1 MRIAAGEAAQTLLA
15 QGVPTEEVE
24 IAEKRAG
31 EYVCVLYL
39 RLPLADMRADLTPCP
54 YPSRFVLKGRVVPVD
69 QHIGAPLRLTED
81 EEAAAVCF
89 APIDEHFRSQAD

>member
-31 EYVCVLYL
+31 ECVCVLYL
-39 RLPLADMRADLTPCP
+39 
-54 YPSRFVLKGRVVPVD
+54 
-69 QHIGAPLRLTED
+69 H
-81 EEAAAVCF
+81 
-89 APIDEHFRSQAD
+89 